1 MNQIVTGAVGAD
13 VALSSAM
20 LLYGKPNSDPE
31 YATVHEI
38 LTDPKTLRPIIG
50 AGRPLTC
57 DALLGAVRSLAKEA
71 SPATEFLPA
80 TVLGLSMVAV
90 TWWCPPTQR
99 RVFFECEELGNR
111 SAVVP
116 HPGLIFR
123 AGSNGFRVF
132 AVKGSERPQ
141 ADTPIFEPP
150 YFNTWDRGSIC
161 IGTASVPKR
170 IDVASIAGWE
180 AGFFDSAFTHP
191 NVGGK
196 RLTYPNGEF
205 AFWRDMLDGK
215 FSGGFPEEV
224 LVPMKVTAKQIV
236 CGGVA

>member
-1 MNQIVTGAVGAD
+1 MNAIATGATGTD
-13 VALSSAM
+13 VELSSAL
-20 LLYGKPNSDPE
+20 LLYGRPNSEPE
-31 YATVHEI
+31 YATAHEI
-38 LTDPKTLRPIIG
+38 LTDPKTKRPIIS

-57 DALLGAVRSLAKEA
+57 DALLAAVRSLAKNA
-71 SPATEFLPA
+71 TPATEFLPS
-80 TVLGLSMVAV
+80 TVLGLSMTAV
-90 TWWCPPTQR
+90 TWWCPPTNR
-99 RVFFECEELGNR
+99 RVFFACEEIGER

-123 AGSNGFRVF
+123 AGANGFRVF
-132 AVKGSERPQ
+132 AVKGGERPQ

-150 YFNTWDRGSIC
+150 YLNTWDRGSIC
-161 IGTASVPKR
+161 LGTASVPKR
-170 IDVASIAGWE
+170 IDVASIPGWE

-191 NVGGK
+191 NAGGK

-215 FSGGFPEEV
+215 FAGGFPEDV
-224 LVPMKVTAKQIV
+224 LVAMKVSARQIV